1 MRSSFH
7 VDNRKKYILILFKR
21 LTQKLDGTT
30 LTAEAE
36 YSINFREQR
45 KEFRLNLH
53 WNEVNSY
60 LFVNGFEIYK
70 FKAKDSEI
78 NAALL
83 CLDNV
88 SVDDMRKTG
97 LYRYVY
103 DYSVD
108 YNIIDVD
115 DILDICIK
123 CLDFFKKNVY

>member
-1 MRSSFH
+1 MH

-53 WNEVNSY
+53 CIVLHLHCIEVNSY
-60 LFVNGFEIYK
+60 LFVNGSEIYK

-103 DYSVD
+103 DFSVD

-123 CLDFFKKNVY
+123 CLDFF